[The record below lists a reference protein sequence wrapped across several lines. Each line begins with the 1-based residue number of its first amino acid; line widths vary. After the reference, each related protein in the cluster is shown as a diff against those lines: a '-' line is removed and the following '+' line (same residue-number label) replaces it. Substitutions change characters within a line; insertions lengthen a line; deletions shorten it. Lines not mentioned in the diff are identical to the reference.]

1 MFEKSSHSEW
11 LSLLEVSGPFLAE
24 PVLEAHFPQGLE
36 GLDTLKKRHVRQAYE
51 EWREAQDNADPE
63 FEAFHK
69 AWIDLV
75 LKEALE
81 LDEDGDEDVL
91 KAVAGV
97 EEFALEVPEYG
108 VTINPDYAVFASDDQ
123 SPSLLIQTLPAG
135 VDIEAVNKTDALAA
149 SPVERMVQ
157 LCRAKKVRLGL
168 LTNGE
173 RWMLIDAP
181 EGGVTSYASW
191 YARLWSQ
198 EPVTLQAFVNLLG
211 IRRFF
216 LDSSQQLPALLDES
230 VKHQDEVTDAL
241 GGQVSRAVEV
251 LIQALDKADQDK
263 DRELLRGIE
272 PSELYEAGLTVMM
285 RLVFLLSAEER
296 GLLLLG
302 DERYEAYYAVS
313 SLRMQLREQA
323 GLHSEE
329 ILSHRR
335 DAWARLLA
343 IFRAVYGG
351 IEHESMR
358 MPALGGS
365 LFNPD
370 RFPFLEGR
378 PKGSNWRQDPAK
390 PLPIDNRTVLLL
402 LDAIQLYQGR
412 TLSYRA
418 LDVEQM
424 GYVYEGLLERTVIRA
439 PDITL
444 EVSATK
450 SSKKPWI
457 TYGELED
464 ARLNGDSA
472 VKTLFEER
480 TGSSKSR
487 IENDLSKPVSDAEKE
502 RLLVVCQSDSSLRD
516 RLAPFYHFLRIDP
529 WGYPLIY
536 LKGSFMVATGSE
548 RRETGT
554 HYTPK
559 SLTESIVKET
569 LEPVVYVGPS
579 EGIDRVDWRLKSPLE
594 ILDLKVCD
602 LAMGSGAFLVQAC
615 RWLSERLIEAW
626 SQSEAQGK
634 WVTNDGMVCG
644 DSGGQQPISNDPEE
658 RLMIARRLI
667 SERCLYGVDVNPMAV
682 ELAKLSIWLVTLAK
696 GRPFGFL
703 DHNLRHGDSLLG
715 IADLDQ
721 LRYLDMQADKGS
733 EKKLFAQRID
743 EAIREASELRAELRE
758 RPILDIHDVDAMAH
772 LDQKARK
779 KLEVPELVADAL
791 IAETLRSGGRPIEV
805 GLLSIEVGQ
814 VLEGDTESLNRLRK
828 RSQAG
833 LATDLPNGKNIRK
846 PFHWCLEFPEVFNQ
860 DDAGFDAVVGNPPFL
875 GGQKITGAMGS
886 CYRDYLVDLL
896 AGGKRGSADLVA
908 YFFIRANSITSSS
921 GFFGLIAVN
930 TISEGNTR
938 EVGLRSVLESGSTIY
953 RAEPSVVW
961 AGQANVVTSSV
972 FVSKC
977 KWAGPRW
984 IAEERVNNISSSLKS
999 HENWKPVK
1007 LEESKGYVFQGVIIL
1022 GDGFI
1027 IDKQTYSQWEEAGDK
1042 SCSVVF
1048 DYLIGREVN
1057 QSPSHTPSRKV
1068 INFFDWDQEK
1078 AETFRSAYLIVQEQV
1093 QPERQ
1098 RRKATGEFVLRKPLP
1113 QRWWQYG
1120 EKRPAMFHAIG
1131 RGHDF
1136 VKHPK
1141 GWEAL
1146 TSPLQRVIVFVTQ
1159 ATKFPC
1165 FTLVPNTYVYAHSL
1179 CVIAS
1184 ESYSLF
1190 GCLSSDLHA
1199 VWAFEHGSR
1208 LHERLR
1214 YTHGDIFET
1223 FPFPTGVLED
1233 AKTILQELGQ
1243 QFFELRS
1250 KYMVETNKGMT
1261 KFYNDLHEPSLV
1273 TPEIVQLRDLQK
1285 ELNQAVLKAYGFN
1298 DIDLEQGFHE
1308 VAYLPKGKNIRFTVS
1323 EKAREELLH
1332 RLAMLNKER
1341 HEEEQRKAVPSS
1353 STVVGLRERKSKQI
1367 EYDTSPARDRSFD
1380 KVAEPK
1386 APQLGLFEM
1395 EEAEKTPK
1403 PRTGNQ
1409 WGSNAIEQ
1417 IYAWLESNE
1426 GRWFTKNAILNG
1438 CGAQEA
1444 DWEKAIEV
1452 LIAEGDVEKQ
1462 ENEKYTRYRA
1472 LI

>member
-36 GLDTLKKRHVRQAYE
+36 GLDALKKRHVRQAYE
-51 EWREAQDNADPE
+51 EWREAQDNADPD

-75 LKEALE
+75 LKETLE

-97 EEFALEVPEYG
+97 EEFALEMPEYG

-157 LCRAKKVRLGL
+157 LCRAKKTRLGL

-216 LDSSQQLPALLDES
+216 LDPSQQLPALLDES

-263 DRELLRGIE
+263 DRELLKGIE
-272 PSELYEAGLTVMM
+272 PNELYEAGLTVMM

-351 IEHESMR
+351 VEHESMR

-365 LFNPD
+365 LFDPD

-378 PKGSNWRQDPAK
+378 PKGSNWRQDPAR

-418 LDVEQM
+418 LDVEQI

-457 TYGELED
+457 TYGELEA
-464 ARLNGDSA
+464 ARLSGDSA

-487 IENDLSKPVSDAEKE
+487 IDNDLNKPVSDTQKEK
-502 RLLVVCQSDSSLRD
+502 LLVVCQGDSSLRD
-516 RLAPFYHFLRIDP
+516 RLAPLYHFLRIDP

-536 LKGSFMVATGSE
+536 LKGSFMVATGSD

-579 EGIDRVDWRLKSPLE
+579 DGIDRTDWQLKSPSE

-626 SQSEAQGK
+626 FQSESQGK
-634 WVTNDGMVCG
+634 WVTSDGIVVR
-644 DSGGQQPISNDPEE
+644 DIIGQQLISNDPEE
-658 RLMIARRLI
+658 RLIIARRLI

-682 ELAKLSIWLVTLAK
+682 ELAKLSIWLITLAK

-715 IADLDQ
+715 ITDLDQ
-721 LRYLDMQADKGS
+721 LRYFNLHAGEGS
-733 EKKLFAQRID
+733 EKKLFAQKID
-743 EAIREASELRAELRE
+743 EAVEEAVSLRSELRA
-758 RPILDIHDVDAMAH
+758 RPIIDIHDVDTMAH
-772 LDQKARK
+772 LDQKARANL
-779 KLEVPELVADAL
+779 KLPDLVADAL
-791 IAETLRSGGRPIEV
+791 IGETLRSGGKLSDL

-814 VLEGDTESLNRLRK
+814 VLEGDLECLKRLQNRNEK
-828 RSQAG
+828 G
-833 LATDLPNGKNIRK
+833 LTIDLPQGALSRK
-846 PFHWCLEFPEVFNQ
+846 PFHWCLEFPEVFLGAKN
-860 DDAGFDAVVGNPPFL
+860 GFDAIISNPPFKRGHDISGAFGDSYRRVISEIIAEGKAGRSDLCAFFIARAIYLLAKNCL
-875 GGQKITGAMGS
+875 GGFVATKTVSEADTRKVAFEINAALNSEIKWAEPNMEWPGAASIFVSPFVFYKGGWKGKSYLAGRSVKKIGTSFKSEAVRKIGKLESNKGICFVGSYLRGDGFVVQKEFAERLIAEDEKYRRVILPYINGSELNSNVCAHPKRFAINFWDYDQRVAREYPLCFQHVEKFVKPERKKATRKSHRENWWLYAENRPGLYHSVGMGERFIRHPKNWEEYNFDRVIVKAKTS
-886 CYRDYLVDLL
+886 NTWAFEFLPTDMIYDQALTVISSGSSALL
-896 AGGKRGSADLVA
+896 AILQSSFHEIWARHADV
-908 YFFIRANSITSSS
+908 SS
-921 GFFGLIAVN
+921 
-930 TISEGNTR
+930 R
-938 EVGLRSVLESGSTIY
+938 
-953 RAEPSVVW
+953 
-961 AGQANVVTSSV
+961 
-972 FVSKC
+972 
-977 KWAGPRW
+977 
-984 IAEERVNNISSSLKS
+984 
-999 HENWKPVK
+999 HENRLRYSSAIFETYPFPECMQSNR
-1007 LEESKGYVFQGVIIL
+1007 LFIL
-1022 GDGFI
+1022 GDRCHKLRQEIMNKRSVGLTSLYNEFNDPHEDYKEI
-1027 IDKQTYSQWEEAGDK
+1027 VELRRLQIEIDAEVAVSYGWEEIFLNHDFYE
-1042 SCSVVF
+1042 V
-1048 DYLIGREVN
+1048 DYLPG
-1057 QSPSHTPSRKV
+1057 
-1068 INFFDWDQEK
+1068 DQNIRYTICE
-1078 AETFRSAYLIVQEQV
+1078 SA
-1093 QPERQ
+1093 RQ
-1098 RRKATGEFVLRKPLP
+1098 RLLGLLIDRNFEICNSNNQKAYRFGNEKGAPISYPTDEAG
-1113 QRWWQYG
+1113 YG
-1120 EKRPAMFHAIG
+1120 ESQF
-1131 RGHDF
+1131 DF
-1136 VKHPK
+1136 
-1141 GWEAL
+1141 
-1146 TSPLQRVIVFVTQ
+1146 
-1159 ATKFPC
+1159 
-1165 FTLVPNTYVYAHSL
+1165 
-1179 CVIAS
+1179 
-1184 ESYSLF
+1184 F
-1190 GCLSSDLHA
+1190 G
-1199 VWAFEHGSR
+1199 
-1208 LHERLR
+1208 
-1214 YTHGDIFET
+1214 
-1223 FPFPTGVLED
+1223 
-1233 AKTILQELGQ
+1233 
-1243 QFFELRS
+1243 
-1250 KYMVETNKGMT
+1250 
-1261 KFYNDLHEPSLV
+1261 
-1273 TPEIVQLRDLQK
+1273 
-1285 ELNQAVLKAYGFN
+1285 
-1298 DIDLEQGFHE
+1298 
-1308 VAYLPKGKNIRFTVS
+1308 
-1323 EKAREELLH
+1323 
-1332 RLAMLNKER
+1332 
-1341 HEEEQRKAVPSS
+1341 
-1353 STVVGLRERKSKQI
+1353 
-1367 EYDTSPARDRSFD
+1367 
-1380 KVAEPK
+1380 
-1386 APQLGLFEM
+1386 
-1395 EEAEKTPK
+1395 
-1403 PRTGNQ
+1403 
-1409 WGSNAIEQ
+1409 
-1417 IYAWLESNE
+1417 
-1426 GRWFTKNAILNG
+1426 
-1438 CGAQEA
+1438 
-1444 DWEKAIEV
+1444 
-1452 LIAEGDVEKQ
+1452 
-1462 ENEKYTRYRA
+1462 
-1472 LI
+1472 

>member
-24 PVLEAHFPQGLE
+24 PVLETHFPQGLE
-36 GLDTLKKRHVRQAYE
+36 GLDTLKKRHARQAYE
-51 EWREAQDNADPE
+51 EWREAQDNADPD

-75 LKEALE
+75 LKETLE
-81 LDEDGDEDVL
+81 LDEDGDEEVL
-91 KAVAGV
+91 RPVAGV

-108 VTINPDYAVFASDDQ
+108 VTISPDYAVVTSDDQ
-123 SPSLLIQTLPAG
+123 SPSLLIRTLSAG
-135 VDIEAVNKTDALAA
+135 VDIEAVNKTDAFAA

-272 PSELYEAGLTVMM
+272 PNELYEAGLTVMM

-343 IFRAVYGG
+343 IFRAVFGG
-351 IEHESMR
+351 VEHDSMR

-365 LFNPD
+365 LFDPD

-378 PKGSNWRQDPAK
+378 AKGSTWRHDPAK

-418 LDVEQM
+418 LDVEQI
-424 GYVYEGLLERTVIRA
+424 GYVYEGLLERTAIRA

-464 ARLNGDSA
+464 ARLIGERA
-472 VKTLFEER
+472 VKELFEER

-487 IENDLSKPVSDAEKE
+487 IDNDFNKPISDSQKEK
-502 RLLVVCQSDSSLRD
+502 LLVVCQGDSSLRD

-536 LKGSFMVATGSE
+536 LKGSFMVATGSD

-579 EGIDRVDWRLKSPLE
+579 EGIDRTDWRLKSPSE

-626 SQSEAQGK
+626 SQAEAQGK
-634 WVTNDGMVCG
+634 WVTSDGTVVG
-644 DSGGQQPISNDPEE
+644 EIGGQQLISSDPEE
-658 RLMIARRLI
+658 RLIIARRLI
-667 SERCLYGVDVNPMAV
+667 SEHCLYGVDVNSMAV

-715 IADLDQ
+715 VTDLDQ
-721 LRYLDMQADKGS
+721 LRYLDMFVGKGS
-733 EKKLFAQRID
+733 GKKLFAQRID
-743 EAIREASELRAELRE
+743 EAVEGAIELRSELRA
-758 RPILDIHDVDAMAH
+758 RPILDIRDVEVMAN
-772 LDQKARK
+772 LDHKVRA
-779 KLEVPELVADAL
+779 KLAVLELVADAL
-791 IAETLRSGGRPIEV
+791 IGETLRSGGSPNKARSLE
-805 GLLSIEVGQ
+805 IEVGQ
-814 VLEGDTESLNRLRK
+814 ALEGDTASIEALEKLSK
-828 RSQAG
+828 GG
-833 LATDLPNGKNIRK
+833 LAVDLPVGKKPRK
-846 PFHWCLEFPEVFNQ
+846 PFHWSLEFPEVFSNGNS
-860 DDAGFDAVVGNPPFL
+860 GFDAIIGNPPFL
-875 GGQKITGAMGS
+875 GGKKIAGAIG
-886 CYRDYLVDLL
+886 RKYLKYLISVI
-896 AGGKRGSADLVA
+896 GKSVRGSSDLVA
-908 YFFIRANSITSSS
+908 FFFLQSVLLAKNNRCI
-921 GFFGLIAVN
+921 GLIASKS
-930 TISEGNTR
+930 ISEGGTR
-938 EVGLRSVLESGSTIY
+938 EVGLEQIKNSGCSIFNAKTS
-953 RAEPSVVW
+953 EVW
-961 AGQANVVTSSV
+961 PGAANVVTS
-972 FVSKC
+972 
-977 KWAGPRW
+977 
-984 IAEERVNNISSSLKS
+984 RVHIYKGIWGGNKKLNNENVVHISAYLSSRNNV
-999 HENWKPVK
+999 EPVK
-1007 LEESKGYVFQGVIIL
+1007 LQQMRGLVFQGSVLL
-1022 GDGFI
+1022 GKGFI
-1027 IDKQTYSQWEEAGDK
+1027 LSQDFAEKKLNENEK
-1042 SCSVVF
+1042 FSKVIF
-1048 DYLIGREVN
+1048 PYLSGQDVN
-1057 QSPSHTPSRKV
+1057 RNPAHQSDRWV
-1068 INFFDWDQEK
+1068 INFWDWPEEKARDFSSELFELLKERVFRERQSMKSMGGASETFWQHLWYRPELYHWLGYGNYFFSQEK
-1078 AETFRSAYLIVQEQV
+1078 EWGYSGKPDRVLLF
-1093 QPERQ
+1093 
-1098 RRKATGEFVLRKPLP
+1098 ATG
-1113 QRWWQYG
+1113 
-1120 EKRPAMFHAIG
+1120 
-1131 RGHDF
+1131 
-1136 VKHPK
+1136 
-1141 GWEAL
+1141 
-1146 TSPLQRVIVFVTQ
+1146 
-1159 ATKFPC
+1159 ATKYPS
-1165 FTLVPNTYVYAHSL
+1165 FTFVPNRYIYANTL
-1179 CVIAS
+1179 CVIADD
-1184 ESYSLF
+1184 SYALF
-1190 GCLSSDLHA
+1190 ACLSSDLHTI
-1199 VWAFEHGSR
+1199 WAWEHGSKMKQD
-1208 LHERLR
+1208 LR

-1223 FPFPTGVLED
+1223 YPLPKSVLAGEAD
-1233 AKTILQELGQ
+1233 AVFSLGRD
-1243 QFFELRS
+1243 FFKQRS
-1250 KYMVETNKGMT
+1250 DYMLEHNRGMT
-1261 KFYNDLHEPSLV
+1261 KFYNDLHDPSLN
-1273 TPEIVQLRDLQK
+1273 THDIVRIRELQQR
-1285 ELNQAVLKAYGFN
+1285 LNIAVLKEYGFE
-1298 DIDLEQGFHE
+1298 DLDLEHGFHE
-1308 VAYLPKGKNIRFTVS
+1308 VAYLPQGKNMRFTVS
-1323 EKAREELLH
+1323 EKARDELLH

-1353 STVVGLRERKSKQI
+1353 STVVGLRERKLKQI
-1367 EYDTSPARDRSFD
+1367 EYDTNPARDRSFD

-1386 APQLGLFEM
+1386 APQLGLFET
-1395 EEAEKTPK
+1395 EEAEKSPK
-1403 PRTGNQ
+1403 LRTGNQ
-1409 WGSNAIEQ
+1409 WGSNAIDQ

-1426 GRWFTKNAILNG
+1426 GCWLTKEAILNG

-1452 LIAEGDVEKQ
+1452 LIADGDVEKQ
-1462 ENEKYTRYRA
+1462 ENDKNTRYRA
-1472 LI
+1472 LT